1 MLRKNDQ
8 IRISLSPYSGIY
20 DAVVPED
27 HLLRKI
33 KDNIDFSF
41 VNPMLKKQYCEAFGR
56 PAKEPEMMFKL
67 MFMKKIYDL
76 SDARLVSQAQT
87 DMAVKYFLDLDPE
100 AEMIDPSL
108 MTKFRKLRITED
120 ILEEMLRETVRQAI
134 EKGILKSNSILVDA
148 THSIANAR
156 AHSPTQILRQLS
168 RKLRHEIYQNMY
180 ELSDKFPEKP
190 SETAELS
197 EEIEY
202 AAALLEAVA
211 EGVETCDNQ
220 EIRSLYDRIRELIE
234 TDRIREIR
242 SAADEDAR
250 FGHKTAND
258 TFFGYKNHIAMSE
271 EGIITAIEVTS
282 GEVPD
287 GKIMQTLAE
296 KTKENGV
303 KVKEIIGDM
312 AFVSEDN
319 LDYCENEGITLIA
332 RTNPAVAAAAEKK
345 DDGFVF
351 NKDAAMMQC
360 PAGELAMRVE
370 KRAAKNGNT
379 YLRFVFSKR
388 KCRKCPL
395 FDQCPATKKKG
406 EFDFCLTLPSQK
418 NLDRLAFEKTDS
430 FTRRLKI
437 RHRIEEKN
445 GEMKVAHGLRRAD
458 SMGLDAMRLQMFFT
472 AFAVNVK
479 KITRLASSFSPI
491 SATDMLFASFF
502 PPLRNFP
509 YA

>member
-1 MLRKNDQ
+1 MLRENDQ
-8 IRISLSPYSGIY
+8 MRISLSPYSGIY
-20 DAVVPED
+20 DAVVPQD

-33 KDNIDFSF
+33 KNNIDFSF
-41 VNPMLKKQYCEAFGR
+41 VNPMLKKQYCEEFGR

-67 MFMKKIYDL
+67 QFMKRIYDL

-100 AEMIDPSL
+100 APMIDPSL

-148 THSIANAR
+148 THSAANAR
-156 AHSPTQILRQLS
+156 AKSPTQILRQLC
-168 RKLRHEIYQNMY
+168 RELRREIYQNIY

-190 SETAELS
+190 DETAELN
-197 EEIEY
+197 EEIDY
-202 AAALLEAVA
+202 SVRLLDAIA
-211 EGVETCDNQ
+211 QGVENCDNK
-220 EIRSLYDRIRELIE
+220 EIQALYARIRELIE

-242 SAADEDAR
+242 SVADEEAR
-250 FGHKTAND
+250 FGHKTPTS

-271 EGIITAIEVTS
+271 ERIITAIEVTS

-287 GKIMQTLAE
+287 GKIMQALAE
-296 KTKENGV
+296 KSRENGV
-303 KVKEIIGDM
+303 DVKEIVGDM

-319 LDYCENEGITLIA
+319 LDYCENNHIELIA
-332 RTNPAVAAAAEKK
+332 RTNPTVAAAAEKK
-345 DDGFVF
+345 DDDFVF
-351 NKDAAMMQC
+351 NKDAATMQC
-360 PAGELAMRVE
+360 PAGKLAMRCD
-370 KRAAKNGNT
+370 KRLSDNGNT
-379 YLRFVFSKR
+379 YLRFAFSKP

-406 EFDFCLTLPSQK
+406 EFVYTMTMPTEK
-418 NLDRLAFEKTDS
+418 NLNRLAFEAS
-430 FTRRLKI
+430 EAFQERLKI

-458 SMGLDAMRLQMFFT
+458 STGLDAMRLQMFFT
-472 AFAVNVK
+472 AFTVNAKRIVTLT
-479 KITRLASSFSPI
+479 TRKSGSL
-491 SATDMLFASFF
+491 TCCLRLFRLW
-502 PPLRNFP
+502 PV
-509 YA
+509 